1 VSTDQPLIK
10 LSGLRDGQLRRMM
23 IGFIY
28 EMTLIGRGA
37 YAARGE
43 GLEAPQRLR
52 EINEIVHRT
61 ADALARLEGGDR
73 ALALELLASQLEE
86 PDLTGAAFDRAMKH
100 VDAAVVAADAH
111 SGV

>member
-1 VSTDQPLIK
+1 
-10 LSGLRDGQLRRMM
+10 
-23 IGFIY
+23 
-28 EMTLIGRGA
+28 
-37 YAARGE
+37 
-43 GLEAPQRLR
+43 
-52 EINEIVHRT
+52 
-61 ADALARLEGGDR
+61 LARLEGGDR